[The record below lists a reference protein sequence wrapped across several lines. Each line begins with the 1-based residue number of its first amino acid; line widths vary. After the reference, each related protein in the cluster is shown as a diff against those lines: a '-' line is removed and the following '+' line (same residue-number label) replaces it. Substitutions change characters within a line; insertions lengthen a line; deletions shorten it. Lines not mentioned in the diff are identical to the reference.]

1 MTGSR
6 GLRTIKIGDK
16 IIEEKDELIFLGV
29 IIDNKLKF
37 KSHFNKV
44 YDKVKKGLNGL
55 LMAKNYLDYRSK
67 LNIYHSLIHSHL
79 SYCALIWLSSIT
91 KKQLQ
96 TLKTLQKK
104 AIRII
109 YNLRYNA
116 HTDKYFEISKI
127 TKVDNIFEKDS
138 LLLTHKFHMW
148 KLPKAII
155 KLFND
160 SIYDPNRL
168 TRSQTSCVYKLKRNL
183 KDGVLMHDIIKNWN
197 NIDKSLRDEINY
209 IDFKSKITKML
220 NRYIDCDKENC
231 YVCKR
236 KG

>member
-1 MTGSR
+1 
-6 GLRTIKIGDK
+6 
-16 IIEEKDELIFLGV
+16 
-29 IIDNKLKF
+29 
-37 KSHFNKV
+37 
-44 YDKVKKGLNGL
+44 
-55 LMAKNYLDYRSK
+55 
-67 LNIYHSLIHSHL
+67 
-79 SYCALIWLSSIT
+79 
-91 KKQLQ
+91 
-96 TLKTLQKK
+96 
-104 AIRII
+104 
-109 YNLRYNA
+109 
-116 HTDKYFEISKI
+116 
-127 TKVDNIFEKDS
+127 
-138 LLLTHKFHMW
+138 MW

>member
-1 MTGSR
+1 
-6 GLRTIKIGDK
+6 
-16 IIEEKDELIFLGV
+16 
-29 IIDNKLKF
+29 
-37 KSHFNKV
+37 
-44 YDKVKKGLNGL
+44 
-55 LMAKNYLDYRSK
+55 MAKNYLDYRSK

-138 LLLTHKFHMW
+138 LLLTHKIHMW

-168 TRSQTSCVYKLKRNL
+168 TRSQTSCVYKIKRNL
-183 KDGVLMHDIIKNWN
+183 KDGVLMHDIIKKWN
-197 NIDKSLRDEINY
+197 ETHLSRNLNMTDNDIKEV
-209 IDFKSKITKML
+209 ML
-220 NRYIDCDKENC
+220 KC
-231 YVCKR
+231 
-236 KG
+236 

>member
-1 MTGSR
+1 MICCPKR
-6 GLRTIKIGDK
+6 GKKPNFEIKIGDK
-16 IIEEKDELIFLGV
+16 IIEEKNELIFLGV

-55 LMAKNYLDYRSK
+55 LMAKNYLDCRSK

-168 TRSQTSCVYKLKRNL
+168 TRSQTSCVYKIKRNL
-183 KDGVLMHDIIKNWN
+183 KDGVLMHDIIKKWN
-197 NIDKSLRDEINY
+197 ETHLSRNLNMTDNDIKEV
-209 IDFKSKITKML
+209 ML
-220 NRYIDCDKENC
+220 KC
-231 YVCKR
+231 
-236 KG
+236 